1 MPSRESKKNTPSF
14 CCKIRKFEGMT
25 PMALESL
32 QCLTPF
38 SSLYDVRDQLKRH
51 VYARSDAAFAAG
63 DAARDAVRTVA
74 ALQLRQ
80 AWARRAFLR
89 AVGGLPSLRAPLNA
103 RLAGVVREDGF
114 RIEKAIFESRPRHYI
129 TANLYLPEGLGA
141 KRGAVLFL
149 CGHHEAAKQV
159 DEYQIVCRTL
169 VRAGLI
175 VMAQDPLGQGERLS
189 YYEPATGRPR
199 VPWGTAEHAY
209 AGAQCLPLGDALGR
223 YFLHDALRGMDYL
236 RARPEVDPG
245 RIGVTGNSGGGTQTC
260 MMMLADPRVAAAA
273 PATFLMNRRSYL
285 YAGGVQD
292 AEQIVPGLTALG
304 IDHED
309 YLLAMAPRPVLV
321 LAARYDYF
329 PIEGTRRTVERCR
342 RFWRMF
348 GKSANLQLSE
358 TAITHCYPPIMAE
371 AAAAFF
377 SRHFHTRPLKKSSPV
392 RPIPA
397 ERLWCTKAG
406 QVKGDFPEARFV
418 LDENR
423 ARLAILREA
432 RQRESPERRRRKALA
447 WLKQRVFF
455 ARRPCA
461 ANLRLYYE
469 GMHEG
474 LTVQAGMGW
483 AQEGLCSHGLL
494 FRLRKTEGRRLPVT
508 LAVWKDGTAAL
519 TRHEAWIQRECRT
532 GKAVLVLDVTASG
545 GLLPNPLN
553 AADPRER
560 FGAIHKLCD
569 DLFWL
574 GDSLA
579 ALRVFDVIRA
589 VDLLK
594 EWPGVKAGSVDIHAA
609 DREGLYAR
617 LAAALDSRIRRVRV
631 SGEMRSYAD
640 WVHARDYDPHG
651 IQPLI
656 IPGFLRQC
664 DLPELWKDSEH

>member
-1 MPSRESKKNTPSF
+1 MG
-14 CCKIRKFEGMT
+14 FET
-25 PMALESL
+25 L
-32 QCLTPF
+32 QGITPF
-38 SSLYDVRDQLKRH
+38 SSFYDVRDQVKRH
-51 VYARSDAAFAAG
+51 VYARSDAAFSAG
-63 DAARDAVRTVA
+63 DAARDAVRSVA
-74 ALQLRQ
+74 ALQRRQ

-89 AVGGLPSLRAPLNA
+89 AVGGLPSLRTPLNA
-103 RLAGVVREDGF
+103 RLTGVVREVGF
-114 RIEKAIFESRPRHYI
+114 RIEKVIFESRPRHVI
-129 TANLYLPEGLGA
+129 TANLYLPEGVTA

-175 VMAQDPLGQGERLS
+175 VLAQDPIGQGERLS
-189 YYEPATGRPR
+189 YYDPATGRPQ

-209 AGAQCLPLGDALGR
+209 AGAQCLLLGDTLGR
-223 YFLHDALRGMDYL
+223 YFLHDAIRGMDYL
-236 RARPEVDPG
+236 CARPEVEPG
-245 RIGVTGNSGGGTQTC
+245 KIGVTGNSGGGTQTC

-273 PATFLMNRRSYL
+273 PATFLMNRRGYL
-285 YAGGVQD
+285 YAGGAQD

-309 YLLAMAPRPVLV
+309 YLLAMAPKPVLV
-321 LAARYDYF
+321 LAVKYDYF
-329 PIEGTRRTVERCR
+329 PIEGTRQTVARCR
-342 RFWRMF
+342 RFWKLF
-348 GKSANLQLSE
+348 GKERALKLLE
-358 TAITHCYPPIMAE
+358 TPARHAYTPVMADE
-371 AAAAFF
+371 AAAFF
-377 SRHFHTRPLKKSSPV
+377 SRCFHARPLKKTGPI

-397 ERLWCTKAG
+397 ERLWCTKSG
-406 QVKGDFPEARFV
+406 QVKGDFPDARFV

-423 ARLAILREA
+423 ARLAVLRDN
-432 RQRESPERRRRKALA
+432 REPPERRRRKALA
-447 WLKQRVFF
+447 WLKERVFF

-461 ANLRLYYE
+461 SNLRLYYE
-469 GMHEG
+469 GVHEG
-474 LTVQAGMGW
+474 LTVQAGLGW
-483 AQEGLCSHGLL
+483 AQEGLFIHGLL
-494 FRLRKTEGRRLPVT
+494 FRLRKTDGLRLPVT

-519 TRHEAWIQRECRT
+519 TRHEAWIESECRA

-553 AADPRER
+553 AANPRER
-560 FGAIHKLCD
+560 FGVIHKLCD

-589 VDLLK
+589 VDLLR
-594 EWPGVKAGSVDIHAA
+594 EWPGVKAGTVDVHAA

-617 LAAALDSRIRRVRV
+617 LAAALDSRLRRVRV

-640 WVHARDYDPHG
+640 WVNAREYDPDG

-656 IPGFLRQC
+656 MPGLLRRC
-664 DLPELWKDSEH
+664 DLPDLCRNDSAKPNRYRGGRSARNG